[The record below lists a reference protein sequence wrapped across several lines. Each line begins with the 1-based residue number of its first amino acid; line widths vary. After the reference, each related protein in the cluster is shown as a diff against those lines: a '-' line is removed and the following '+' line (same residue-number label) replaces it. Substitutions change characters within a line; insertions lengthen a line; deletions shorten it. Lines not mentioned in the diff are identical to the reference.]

1 MLRRVCALV
10 LLLAASLWGLLV
22 VPAWAQNVRIQ
33 LVDHIV
39 GSALLHNAPL
49 PAGTK
54 VWVMGKADARPTRL
68 RSGYGEVLG
77 SLAGA
82 TQDELAANG
91 FTRNTYAPTARSKRS
106 LFVVARLPDGRLFQS
121 YVKTSDDGWQ
131 PGFDAVKEGRV
142 SMGRMPA
149 SVAARFDAALAPDSA
164 RTPAVAPP
172 PADTAATTA
181 LVDSAKAADSLAVSD
196 TLLAD
201 SVRTAAGVE
210 PVEAV
215 PPNAVAADD
224 DGGAAPTKRGWAWLP
239 FLAGLLAGGLL
250 AGLVVRSSYEKRL
263 QRQRDHLMRLVPT
276 EADRAREEAEHA
288 ERIRAAEEAAQ
299 QRSDRVFQ
307 QIELLQEALKARDH
321 EIARLRRI
329 QE

>member
-1 MLRRVCALV
+1 MLRRACALV
-10 LLLAASLWGLLV
+10 LLLAA
-22 VPAWAQNVRIQ
+22 VPAWAQNVRLQ

-39 GSALLHNAPL
+39 GSALLHNTPL

-68 RSGYGEVLG
+68 RGGYGEVLG
-77 SLAGA
+77 SLASA

-131 PGFDAVKEGRV
+131 PGFDAIREGRV

-149 SVAARFDAALAPDSA
+149 SVASRFDATLAPAFDSA
-164 RTPAVAPP
+164 RTTAPAPP
-172 PADTAATTA
+172 FVDTATQAVERA
-181 LVDSAKAADSLAVSD
+181 GLPSASDSLAASD

-201 SVRTAAGVE
+201 SAAAAAGVE
-210 PVEAV
+210 PVDAV
-215 PPNAVAADD
+215 PSNAVAVD
-224 DGGAAPTKRGWAWLP
+224 DGGGVPPSKRGWAWLP
-239 FLAGLLAGGLL
+239 FAVGLFVGGLL
-250 AGLVVRSSYEKRL
+250 AGLVVRSNYKKRL
-263 QRQRDHLMRLVPT
+263 LRQRDRLMRLVPT
-276 EADRAREEAEHA
+276 EADRAREEAEQA
-288 ERIRAAEEAAQ
+288 ERLREAEATAQ
-299 QRSDRVFQ
+299 QRTDRVFQ
-307 QIELLQEALKARDH
+307 QIELLQEALKARDN